1 MGEEDNK
8 LQIHPLDYVIC
19 LRKYISGGTSNQ
31 ILEDLCWRN
40 VLEKFGNEVAEEIS
54 KQLEIELN
62 IIKSMD
68 DVAYLYLAHRD
79 FLKSHNI
86 KSWQIAYEA
95 PVEASLVNYLL
106 DISEINP
113 LDKQNHLYHQMFMGV
128 QGNKIPNFVSK
139 FKEVD
144 LISRLMDSTG
154 VSVSLKDVNLNN
166 YQIYLKIMGIS
177 LSESVWFGKGESLFK
192 EGKITE
198 QQIISSREDL
208 LEVLLAKEIPFE
220 VAYTITEH
228 VRKGH
233 GLTVDEKELL
243 YRNGFTTE
251 YVDYLT
257 EIKYLCS
264 RTQAINRVNYSLRA
278 LYYKANYPKEF
289 YKVFCEML
297 EHKGTK
303 SSIVK
308 KACEEIEFAEILSST
323 PKLAL
328 DEFMDCLV
336 EYEKY
341 RGMMS

>member
-1 MGEEDNK
+1 MGEKDNN
-8 LQIHPLDYVIC
+8 LQIHPLEYLTC

-31 ILEDLCWRN
+31 ILEDLCWQN
-40 VLEKFGNEVAEEIS
+40 LLEKFEDEDTEEIS
-54 KQLEIELN
+54 KQLELELN

-68 DVAYLYLAHRD
+68 DVAYLYLAHRN
-79 FLKSHNI
+79 FLKCHDI
-86 KSWQIAYEA
+86 KPWQIIYEA

-113 LDKQNHLYHQMFMGV
+113 LDKRHLLYHQMFMGV
-128 QGNKIPNFVSK
+128 QGNKIPNFVFK
-139 FKEVD
+139 FKEID

-154 VSVSLKDVNLNN
+154 ISVSLEDVNLNN
-166 YQIYLKIMGIS
+166 YQIYLKIVGIS
-177 LSESVWFGKGESLFK
+177 LSESVRLGRGESLFK

-208 LEVLLAKEIPFE
+208 LEVLLEKEISFE

-228 VRKGH
+228 LRKGY
-233 GLTVDEKELL
+233 GLTLDEKELL
-243 YRNGFTTE
+243 YRNSLSTE

-264 RTQAINRVNYSLRA
+264 RTQAISRVNYSLRA

-289 YKVFCEML
+289 YKVYCEML
-297 EHKGTK
+297 EHKGTE
-303 SSIVK
+303 SSIFK
-308 KACEEIEFAEILSST
+308 KACEEIEFVEILFST
-323 PKLAL
+323 PNLSL
-328 DEFMDCLV
+328 NEYMDCLA

-341 RGMMS
+341 REMTK